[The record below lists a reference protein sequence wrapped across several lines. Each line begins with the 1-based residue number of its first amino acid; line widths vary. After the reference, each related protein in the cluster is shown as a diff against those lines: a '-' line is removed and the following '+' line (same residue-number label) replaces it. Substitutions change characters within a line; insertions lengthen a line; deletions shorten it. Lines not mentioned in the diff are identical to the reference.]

1 MQLDATEFPRLIIA
15 ALRGGSGKT
24 ILSIGVIAA
33 LNQRGNSV
41 APFKKGPDYIDAGW
55 LALAA
60 GRPCYNLD
68 SFLLSRSD
76 NLQSFLSHSVE
87 HDISIIEGNRGLY
100 DGIDL
105 EGSTS
110 TAELAKLIKCPVV
123 LCVDC
128 TKITRT
134 MAAVVAGCCQFD
146 PAVMINGVILNRVA
160 NTRHEKKLRDS
171 IEHYCGMPV
180 IGAIPKLSEQH
191 FPERHLGLVP
201 TPEHDWANKSIE
213 AICKIAKQH
222 IDLDAL
228 IAIAQKAPGL
238 DTEVREQKT
247 EDRGRKSEV
256 GPVVVPKERD
266 YAAARMRKSE
276 TGWQKT
282 EDRRQTTEDGEQ
294 KSEVG
299 PVVVPKE
306 RDYAAARM
314 RKSEIEVLQ
323 PASSIQHPAPS
334 IQYPAVRIGV
344 VRDSAF
350 QFYYPE
356 NIDALG
362 ASGAEIV
369 YVSPLKDPELPEL
382 DALYIGGGFPE
393 THAEQLSANTRF
405 NGQLKALAEDGFP
418 IYAECGGLMYLGEQ
432 LVLENESYPMVGI
445 LPVAF
450 DFFKRPQGHGYSI
463 IKVEGQNPY
472 YEVGSEIRGH
482 EFHYSRVSK
491 RDSRKSDLVFRMQ
504 RGAGIEK
511 DRDGILYKNVL
522 ATYTHVHALGTPE
535 WGPAL
540 IRNAIKF
547 QKR

>member
-1 MQLDATEFPRLIIA
+1 MQLDETEFPRLIIA

-24 ILSIGVIAA
+24 ILSIGVTAALHKRGKTIAA
-33 LNQRGNSV
+33 
-41 APFKKGPDYIDAGW
+41 FKKGPDYIDAGW

-68 SFLLSRSD
+68 SFLLSQSD
-76 NLQSFLSHSVE
+76 NLQSFLSHSVDS
-87 HDISIIEGNRGLY
+87 DISIIEGNRGLY

-134 MAAVVAGCCQFD
+134 MAAVVAGCSQFD
-146 PAVMINGVILNRVA
+146 TDVIISGVILNRVA

-180 IGAIPKLSEQH
+180 IGAIPKLGEQH

-201 TPEHDWANKSIE
+201 TPEHDWANHSIE
-213 AICKIAKQH
+213 AISRIAQQH

-228 IAIAQKAPGL
+228 IAIAQEAPDLG
-238 DTEVREQKT
+238 TEF
-247 EDRGRKSEV
+247 
-256 GPVVVPKERD
+256 
-266 YAAARMRKSE
+266 
-276 TGWQKT
+276 
-282 EDRRQTTEDGEQ
+282 RRQTTEYRKQ
-294 KSEVG
+294 KSDVG
-299 PVVVPKE
+299 
-306 RDYAAARM
+306 M
-314 RKSEIEVLQ
+314 RKSEVNVQE
-323 PASSIQHPAPS
+323 PASSIQ
-334 IQYPAVRIGV
+334 YPASGIGKPTVRIGV
-344 VRDSAF
+344 IRDSAF

-356 NIDALG
+356 NIAALVARG
-362 ASGAEIV
+362 ADIV
-369 YVSPLKDPELPEL
+369 YVSPLKDESLPEL

-393 THAEQLSANTRF
+393 THAEQLSANKRF
-405 NGQLKALAEDGFP
+405 NCQLKALAEDGFP
-418 IYAECGGLMYLGEQ
+418 IYAECGGLMYLGEH
-432 LVLENESYPMVGI
+432 LVLENKSYPMVGI
-445 LPVAF
+445 LPVTF
-450 DFFKRPQGHGYSI
+450 DFFKKPQGHGYTI

-472 YEVGSEIRGH
+472 YDVGSEIRGH
-482 EFHYSRVSK
+482 EFHYSRVAK
-491 RDSRKSDLVFRMQ
+491 RDRRKSDLVFRMQ

-535 WGPAL
+535 WAPAL

-547 QKR
+547 KKG